1 MTHVGRLFRFF
12 LHFQGLHKVQDLEI
26 ENGQLRETLN
36 LTSLEVTRLKMKEKE
51 LEQLQVS
58 EVVGVYNL
66 LKNILNIYC
75 KIHLIN
81 KRVFISEFLG

>member
-1 MTHVGRLFRFF
+1 M
-12 LHFQGLHKVQDLEI
+12 HKVQDLEI

-81 KRVFISEFLG
+81 KRVFISEILG